1 MAKELPYFKFEPN
14 QWENG
19 NIQMLS
25 REDKGLFIDICSI
38 YWSRLGDLP
47 VKLAVQKLCG
57 GNAVAL
63 NSLCEEGIIDIK
75 DDFICIHFLNIQLL
89 EFEDQSNQNR
99 DNALKGW
106 QKRRQSKGK
115 NAVALNPQSESDA
128 IREDKRREDKR
139 KEDMIDWGKLLDFYN
154 TTFSKKNRLVN
165 NGVKQKFLARIKEG
179 YKKEDILKTMNNAKK
194 DSFHDEA
201 GYKYCTL
208 EYFSRSATLDKYGF
222 DSIKKNK
229 SYIPTK

>member
-19 NIQMLS
+19 NIQILS

-63 NSLCEEGIIDIK
+63 DSLCEEKIIEIK
-75 DDFICIHFLNIQLL
+75 EGFICIHFLNIQLL
-89 EFEDQSNQNR
+89 EFEDLSNKNR
-99 DNALKGW
+99 INA
-106 QKRRQSKGK
+106 QKRWEKRNETKGK
-115 NAVALNPQSESDA
+115 NTVAMRSHSQNDA
-128 IREDKRREDKR
+128 IREEERREEKIKKDI
-139 KEDMIDWGKLLDFYN
+139 IDWGKLLEFYN
-154 TTFSKKNRLVN
+154 TTFAKKNRLVN
-165 NGVKQKFLARIKEG
+165 SSVKQKYQARIKEG
-179 YKKEDILKTMNNAKK
+179 YEKEDILKTMINAKK
-194 DSFHDEA
+194 DSFHIE
-201 GYKYCTL
+201 GNYKYCTL